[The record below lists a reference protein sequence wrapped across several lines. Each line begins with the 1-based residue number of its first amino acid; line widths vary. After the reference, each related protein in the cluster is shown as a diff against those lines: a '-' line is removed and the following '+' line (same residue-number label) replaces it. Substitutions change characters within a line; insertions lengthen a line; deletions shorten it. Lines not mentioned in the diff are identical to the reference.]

1 MVDIVAIHTWAAYV
15 VCGLSSR
22 GGILFNN
29 IPYYCSA
36 AIQNVDIDT
45 VMNVTPTIHQVLML
59 IKTTIYRKQDNNI
72 YINTN
77 SMHISLIYL
86 YIM

>member
-1 MVDIVAIHTWAAYV
+1 MLFVVAIV
-15 VCGLSSR
+15 FKR
-22 GGILFNN
+22 GHFIQQ
-29 IPYYCSA
+29 YYCSA

-86 YIM
+86 YMM